1 MLIFNYLRTKNVDGK
16 IAKFYYGYEGLNWF
30 QKIIWHIIFVNW
42 IPMTLSVANLLSAGI
57 AWNFI
62 ECPGWFWSALG
73 IVAIVFIP
81 WIVIGFINSIKE
93 LK

>member
-1 MLIFNYLRTKNVDGK
+1 MITFNYLAEKNPEGK
-16 IAKFYYGYEGLNWF
+16 LAKFYYKYEELNWF
-30 QKIIWHIIFVNW
+30 LKVLWHIIFVNW
-42 IPMTLSVANLLSAGI
+42 IPMALSVANLLGAGI

-73 IVAIVFIP
+73 IVAVVFIP
-81 WIVIGFINSIKE
+81 WVTIGFINSIKE